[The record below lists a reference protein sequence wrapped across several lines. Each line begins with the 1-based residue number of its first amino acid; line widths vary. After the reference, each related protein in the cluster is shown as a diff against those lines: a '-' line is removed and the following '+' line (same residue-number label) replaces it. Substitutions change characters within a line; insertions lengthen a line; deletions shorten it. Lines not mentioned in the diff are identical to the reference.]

1 MRSSESTQTWC
12 GTAEESAVAVA
23 RSERVAPG
31 AANAMRSA
39 GMRDGATTG
48 LDPRLGDVRSGAL
61 PRALDL
67 SGVRIEE
74 VVRLRLAILSGNY
87 VVSAAALADKL
98 IAWFGGGRSLRKI
111 N

>member
-1 MRSSESTQTWC
+1 
-12 GTAEESAVAVA
+12 
-23 RSERVAPG
+23 
-31 AANAMRSA
+31 MRSA
-39 GMRDGATTG
+39 GMRDVATTG
-48 LDPRLGDVRSGAL
+48 SSPSLGDRRSGAL

-87 VVSAAALADKL
+87 AVTAAALADKL
-98 IAWFGGGRSLRKI
+98 IAWFSGGRSLRKM